1 MYLNIFGGSGLL
13 HLLAGHPRVV
23 AVFGLAATV
32 MMLTS
37 PLGPGGHGAAARYA
51 AAIDASIPPS
61 STAAVLQDA
70 NRSAERLMSAS
81 PEMIEHIVLQTLRQ
95 CGAQCGD
102 VPASDILHDPV
113 LLRKVIVLYEVNRRT
128 AGRDGQ
134 FDASDVRTG
143 GTR

>member
-1 MYLNIFGGSGLL
+1 MYLNTFGGSGLL

-23 AVFGLAATV
+23 AVFGIGATV

-37 PLGPGGHGAAARYA
+37 PLGPGGHGAATRYA
-51 AAIDASIPPS
+51 AAIDASIPSS
-61 STAAVLQDA
+61 STAAVLLDA
-70 NRSAERLMSAS
+70 NRSADRLLSAS
-81 PEMIEHIVLQTLRQ
+81 PEIIEHIVLQTLRQ

-102 VPASDILHDPV
+102 VPAIDILHDPV
-113 LLRKVIVLYEVNRRT
+113 LLRKVVVLYEVNRRA

-134 FDASDVRTG
+134 FDARDIRLG